1 MDDSNSHD
9 PRFGRTAPTW
19 EVELLISGVAVFA
32 MLQLPGWLD
41 DRMFALSPRLNDD
54 WRIVVML
61 SYFYSKSAAVVLAV
75 TFALH
80 LLLRAQWIALVGMHS
95 VYPQGVRWDR
105 LLSKMPPYQAR
116 QARTEIPAMEQVVEA
131 ADNRATT
138 VFGLGFALAG
148 VVGWAVWQSQPEPVP
163 GLMAQAVSTPQ
174 GGAVQVSAEQASSR
188 NSYLQA
194 HRDMMAAE
202 GLERVNLAEPV
213 SGVAR

>member
-1 MDDSNSHD
+1 MKQNLSSLMD
-9 PRFGRTAPTW
+9 G
-19 EVELLISGVAVFA
+19 E
-32 MLQLPGWLD
+32 LD
-41 DRMFALSPRLNDD
+41 DAASTQCIRALDADPELKAAWNEYHLIGDAIRGSAL
-54 WRIVVML
+54 L
-61 SYFYSKSAAVVLAV
+61 SVDVRAEVGQALQQEPTVLAPKPKRGSGSG
-75 TFALH
+75 LM
-80 LLLRAQWIALVGMHS
+80 R
-95 VYPQGVRWDR
+95 Y
-105 LLSKMPPYQAR
+105 
-116 QARTEIPAMEQVVEA
+116 AMA
-131 ADNRATT
+131 AS
-138 VFGLGFALAG
+138 FALAG